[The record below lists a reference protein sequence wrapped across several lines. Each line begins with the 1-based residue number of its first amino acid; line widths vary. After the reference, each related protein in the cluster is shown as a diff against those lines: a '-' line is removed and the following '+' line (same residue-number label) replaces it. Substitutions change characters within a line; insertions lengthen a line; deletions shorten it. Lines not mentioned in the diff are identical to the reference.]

1 MERKGLMATG
11 SKQGDAKP
19 ERVAVKPEQMD
30 VKPEQV
36 DEAQMGEDLSN
47 SATTGAE
54 RCALTHVHVGA
65 IRPTHPHRPP

>member
-1 MERKGLMATG
+1 MATG
-11 SKQGDAKP
+11 SKQ
-19 ERVAVKPEQMD
+19 VAAKPEQMD

-36 DEAQMGEDLSN
+36 DEAQMGADLSN

-54 RCALTHVHVGA
+54 RCALTHDHVVA